1 MTSKKIIIPGGSGF
15 LGEVLAKYFK
25 APVYEVVI
33 LSRNPKLFSAHA
45 RYVKWDGKHEGAWK
59 EEFENAFAVINLTGR
74 SVNCRYNDQNKKEI
88 LASRIDAT
96 NIVGKVIQ
104 QCLHPP
110 ETWINAAS
118 ATIYRHAEDRE
129 MDEATGEIG
138 KGFSVNVCMA
148 WEKAFN
154 DVQTPRTR
162 KIALRM
168 AMVLGDYRNSVWPV
182 LKRLTRFGMGGKMG
196 NGKQF
201 ISWIHETD
209 YARAIDFL
217 LNHAE
222 ISGTLNVAAPHPL
235 PNSQFM
241 KMLRDEMH
249 IPFGLP
255 ATEWMLEAGAFF
267 IGTETELV
275 LKSRRV
281 VPRKLLEAGFQ
292 FKFPELK
299 EAIWNL
305 NNYKL

>member
-45 RYVKWDGKHEGAWK
+45 RYVKWDGKNEGAWK

-74 SVNCRYNDQNKKEI
+74 SVNCRYNERNRREI

-104 QCLHPP
+104 QCMHPP

-129 MDEATGEIG
+129 MDEVTGEIG

-182 LKRLTRFGMGGKMG
+182 LKRLTHFGMGGKMG

-209 YARAIDFL
+209 YARIIDFL
-217 LNHAE
+217 LNHPE
-222 ISGTLNVAAPHPL
+222 ISGTLNVAAPNPL
-235 PNSQFM
+235 PNTVFM
-241 KMLRDEMH
+241 KAMRKELHM
-249 IPFGLP
+249 PFGLT
-255 ATEWMLEAGAFF
+255 ATEWMLEMGAFF

-299 EAIWNL
+299 EAIGEL
-305 NNYKL
+305 NYKL